1 MVSVAVSCRDTS
13 SHNAAALHLLHVR
26 CNC

>member
-1 MVSVAVSCRDTS
+1 MSVAVSCRDTS